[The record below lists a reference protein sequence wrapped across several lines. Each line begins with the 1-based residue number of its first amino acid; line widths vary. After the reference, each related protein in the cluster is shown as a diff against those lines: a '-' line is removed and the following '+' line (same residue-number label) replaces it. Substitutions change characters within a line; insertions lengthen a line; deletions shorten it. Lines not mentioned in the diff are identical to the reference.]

1 LWVIKVWFFVSTL
14 VLKIATFAKPE
25 TVMRQ
30 LKNDTLNE
38 RQQT

>member
-25 TVMRQ
+25 TLPAILQ
-30 LKNDTLNE
+30 KNATE
-38 RQQT
+38 